1 MNQCHDIS
9 ILNHSSKNCH
19 FLLYYN
25 VNNQFINMA
34 DEVVIRFDK
43 VKFKYSDK
51 KVILDSADFSVR
63 KNSKITIMGQNG
75 AGKSTI
81 FKLLTGKLKP
91 DSGQINIQLGAK
103 VAIAEQMVPQ
113 DKLEMTILEYFKSAF
128 DEEKYGIE
136 KNIKDVLDIV
146 NLEIDLNK
154 KVKELS
160 GGQKARLLLAFA
172 LIQDP
177 DILLLDEPTNN
188 LDQTGIEHLTYFL
201 MYYPKTVIVISHDAA
216 FLNSFTDGVLN
227 LDVFTHKVEQFV
239 GDYYDVLDQ
248 VEKKRER
255 DISANAR
262 IEKSIQDRF
271 EKVNK
276 LGGKSVAM
284 RRLAN
289 KVREDIEEDRDKIVD
304 LRHEDK
310 TIPEFEI
317 PSQNYPGTIISINSV
332 NLLKDNEVMT
342 KEVDIKLHKGQR
354 MIISGPNGIGKSTLL
369 KALLNGEGAKFSSD
383 LKIGY
388 YSQDFSELN
397 FEETAFESL
406 QNCMAEMEI
415 PRIYNTAGR
424 FLLTGELLNNKIGT
438 LSEGQKGLL
447 CYARFVLMEPG
458 LLIMDEPTNH
468 INFRHIPVIAKA
480 LDDYKGAL
488 ILVSHLPD
496 FVSEIHINEELDLE
510 KISRQ

>member
-1 MNQCHDIS
+1 MSDQD
-9 ILNHSSKNCH
+9 
-19 FLLYYN
+19 
-25 VNNQFINMA
+25 
-34 DEVVIRFDK
+34 VVIRFDK
-43 VKFKYSDK
+43 VSFKYNDK
-51 KVILDSADFSVR
+51 KVILQGADFSIR

-81 FKLLTGKLKP
+81 FKLLTEKLKP
-91 DSGQINIQLGAK
+91 TSGKINIQLGAK
-103 VAIAEQMVPQ
+103 IGIAEQMVPQ
-113 DKLEMTILEYFKSAF
+113 EKLELTVLEYFKSVS
-128 DEEKYGIE
+128 DEQKFGIE
-136 KNIKDVLDIV
+136 KNIKDVLKTV
-146 NLEIDLNK
+146 NLNVPLDK
-154 KVKELS
+154 QVKDLS
-160 GGQKARLLLAFA
+160 GGQKARLLLASA

-188 LDQTGIEHLTYFL
+188 LDQTGIEHLTSFL
-201 MYYPKTVIVISHDAA
+201 IYHPKTVIVISHDAD
-216 FLNSFTDGVLN
+216 FLNAFTDGVLN
-227 LDVFTHKVEQFV
+227 LDVFTQKVEQFV
-239 GDYYDVLDQ
+239 GDYYDVINQ
-248 VEKKRER
+248 VELKREKDR
-255 DISANAR
+255 STNAR
-262 IEKSIQDRF
+262 VEKSIKDRF

-289 KVREDIEEDRDKIVD
+289 KVREQIAEDRETIVD

-332 NLLKDNEVMT
+332 NLLKDNEVIT
-342 KEVDIKLHKGQR
+342 KQVDIKLHKGQR

-369 KALLNGEGAKFSSD
+369 KALLNQEGAKFGSD

-397 FEETAFESL
+397 FDETVFESL
-406 QNCMAEMEI
+406 KNVMSEMEI
-415 PRIYNTAGR
+415 PKIYSTAGR
-424 FLLTGELLNNKIGT
+424 FMLTGDLLNNKIGS

-447 CYARFVLMEPG
+447 CYARFILMKPG

-480 LDDYKGAL
+480 IDDYKGAL

-496 FVSEIHINEELDLE
+496 FVSQIHINEELDLE
-510 KISRQ
+510 RISKQ